1 MDKYYSIKEVAAI
14 SGFSLSTIYKKT
26 SQRAISFK
34 RPFKRKIFF
43 TQGQIEEFM
52 GSCTLKTKK
61 EIEEESIN
69 YLKGI

>member
-14 SGFSLSTIYKKT
+14 SGFSESTIYKKT
-26 SQRAISFK
+26 SQRAINFQ

-52 GSCTLKTKK
+52 ECCTQKTKMQL
-61 EIEEESIN
+61 EEEI
-69 YLKGI
+69 KF